1 MAGRRE
7 DEVRDAD
14 PHARVSAGRA
24 VRGQLLEV
32 DRPVRGAGAAPVQA
46 GLLRQLARGGG
57 RDVLLDPDEAA
68 RQSPAAHAVYGPD
81 RLAYWQ
87 QVVTSA
93 EQADP
98 AAPTRQRI
106 REFEQTIT
114 DLRGRL
120 RNQLLA
126 LEDDDLSPE
135 ARRHIARRMAE
146 LEQAIGDH
154 EASLARLHGELDIP
168 MLAMDALARPL
179 ARLPVFGERL
189 RELPQRELRR
199 LFDSLDLTITYHHHH
214 HRMGRVTITLARDA
228 DRVRGAGPC
237 PGGDSNARPT
247 A

>member
-1 MAGRRE
+1 MQRAAKIPPGHPPTVNLSERLLL
-7 DEVRDAD
+7 DAT
-14 PHARVSAGRA
+14 
-24 VRGQLLEV
+24 LEF
-32 DRPVRGAGAAPVQA
+32 
-46 GLLRQLARGGG
+46 LAR
-57 RDVLLDPDEAA
+57 AI
-68 RQSPAAHAVYGPD
+68 YGPD

-87 QVVTSA
+87 QVLASA

-106 REFEQTIT
+106 REVEQTIT
-114 DLRGRL
+114 DLQRRL

-135 ARRHIARRMAE
+135 ARRHITRRIAE

-199 LFDSLDLTITYHHHH
+199 LFDSLDLTITYDHK
-214 HRMGRVTITLARDA
+214 RRVGCVTITLARDA
-228 DRVRGAGPC
+228 DRVRGSGPC
-237 PGGDSNARPT
+237 PGRDSNARPT